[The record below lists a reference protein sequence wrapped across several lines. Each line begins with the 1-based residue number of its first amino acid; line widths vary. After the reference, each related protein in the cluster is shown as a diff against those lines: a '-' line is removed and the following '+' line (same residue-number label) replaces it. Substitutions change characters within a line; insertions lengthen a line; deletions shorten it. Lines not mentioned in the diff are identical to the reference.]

1 MFYGL
6 ASCIARLLAGPVCNL
21 TRINPRYV
29 FQVGS
34 LIATVSV
41 VLLPL
46 PNCQTCFIL
55 CSVFLALE
63 MININCNEC
72 FTFNLRESI
81 EESLSLWPGEL
92 FEFFFRSFSTSF
104 DW

>member
-6 ASCIARLLAGPVCNL
+6 ASCIAGLLAGPVCNL

-34 LIATVSV
+34 LIAAVSV

-46 PNCQTCFIL
+46 PNSQTRFIL

-63 MININCNEC
+63 MV
-72 FTFNLRESI
+72 
-81 EESLSLWPGEL
+81 
-92 FEFFFRSFSTSF
+92 
-104 DW
+104 

>member
-6 ASCIARLLAGPVCNL
+6 ASCIARMLAGPVCNL

-34 LIATVSV
+34 LIAAVSV

-46 PNCQTCFIL
+46 PNSQTCFIL
-55 CSVFLALE
+55 CSVFLELE
-63 MININCNEC
+63 MV
-72 FTFNLRESI
+72 
-81 EESLSLWPGEL
+81 
-92 FEFFFRSFSTSF
+92 
-104 DW
+104 